1 MASAETRRVSSPDEV
16 TPEWLGAVL
25 RPVAPASVLTGI
37 TRTELTRGRLG
48 RCVRFGLSWDG
59 PGGPAAVVG
68 KFPAAGPVSRQTGTI
83 GNHYATEVE
92 FYRTFGDQ
100 VCVRVPRC
108 HAAETHD
115 DGGFVLVLDWV
126 DAAPGDQAA
135 GASLPEAEAAIDAL
149 ARLHGQFTESAGLP
163 RPPDTAAR
171 RRTAALYQ
179 LLCDRF
185 LDRFGDRLSTGAA
198 ATAARFKRSVR
209 AWTALWEPPFTL
221 LHGDY
226 RLDNLLFRTVRG
238 DRSVTVLDWQ
248 TMSAGPGPKDLAY
261 LLGGSLDPELRR
273 SHEPALVDRYVH
285 TLRAHGIAVPAG
297 WLHRTL
303 RLGALSGLYMT
314 VVGSMLV
321 EPGTDADRM
330 FAVMAERH
338 AAHVADHDALRLLES
353 MC

>member
-1 MASAETRRVSSPDEV
+1 MASAETRRVTGPEDV

-25 RPVAPASVLTGI
+25 HRAAPESVLTGI

-83 GNHYATEVE
+83 GNQYATEVE
-92 FYRTFGDQ
+92 FYRTLGER
-100 VCVRVPRC
+100 VCVDVPRC
-108 HAAETHD
+108 HAAEAHD
-115 DGGFVLVLDWV
+115 DGGFVLILDWV
-126 DAAPGDQAA
+126 DGAVGDQAA
-135 GASLPEAEAAIDAL
+135 GATLPEAETAVDAL
-149 ARLHGQFTESAGLP
+149 ARLHAQFSGSADLP
-163 RPPDTAAR
+163 PPPGAAEH

-185 LDRFGDRLSTGAA
+185 LDRFGDRLSAAAA
-198 ATAARFKRSVR
+198 ATVARFKRSVR
-209 AWTALWEPPFTL
+209 GWTALWEPPFTL

-238 DRSVTVLDWQ
+238 HRRVTVLDWQ
-248 TMSAGPGPKDLAY
+248 TLSAGPGPKDLAY
-261 LLGGSLDPELRR
+261 LLGGSLDPDLRR
-273 SHEPALVDRYVH
+273 SHETALVDRYVR
-285 TLRAHGIAVPAG
+285 TLRAHGTAVPDG

-303 RLGALSGLYMT
+303 RLGTLSGLHMT

-321 EPGTDADRM
+321 ESGTDADRM
-330 FAVMAERH
+330 FAAMAERH
-338 AAHVADHDALRLLES
+338 AAHAADHDALRLLES